1 MLVCALVNIK
11 ATFCGRKKTALIF
24 LGTVFRALSVKENFG
39 MSYNDNL
46 QEKIKKMREKYRAER
61 EKRLRSDGSDQFV
74 EVKGKFSYFSE
85 DPSAK
90 VIPERE
96 SVVRETDIVIVGGGF
111 GGLLAAARL
120 NAIGYKD
127 ITVVEEGADF
137 GGTWYWNR
145 YPGAQCDIESY
156 VYMPLL
162 EEVGYMPSEKYAH
175 GDEIFEHSRSIGK
188 HFGLYGNA
196 LFQTRMV
203 DAEWKEGSS
212 SWKVL
217 TDRGDSLHTKF
228 LVLATGNLTKPKLPG
243 IPGIEKFEG
252 HMFHTSRWDYSYT
265 GSGGNRDLSGLR
277 DKRVAIIGSG
287 ATAVQ
292 VVPKLAQSVQ
302 QLYVCQRTPSTID
315 IRGNEPTD
323 TSWYKNLEPGWQERR
338 IQNFTNVTNG
348 VREDEDLVADG
359 WTDLMHKMIEA
370 FREKKRGV
378 DLGVDPISLAQ
389 YRKMEEIR
397 ARVEDTVIDKEAAEA
412 LKPYYDMFCKRPCF
426 HDEYLNSF
434 NRENVTLLDTD
445 GRGVD
450 SITPHGL
457 IVKGKEYAVDC
468 IIFATGFEVG
478 SSMERRV
485 GIDLLGKGERR
496 LSEKW
501 RDGPRTLH
509 GIHTEGFPNCFVM
522 HGVQSTIS
530 FNVPHHLDEQ
540 AKTIADILGY
550 VRKNKLARVEAS
562 VEAEQSWV
570 DQVISSGQKVS
581 TMNDDP
587 CTPGYYNNE
596 GQPKKNGR
604 YYRAYGGG
612 PTRYFKK
619 LKEWRNSGKYE
630 GLNFS

>member
-1 MLVCALVNIK
+1 
-11 ATFCGRKKTALIF
+11 
-24 LGTVFRALSVKENFG
+24 
-39 MSYNDNL
+39 
-46 QEKIKKMREKYRAER
+46 
-61 EKRLRSDGSDQFV
+61 
-74 EVKGKFSYFSE
+74 
-85 DPSAK
+85 
-90 VIPERE
+90 
-96 SVVRETDIVIVGGGF
+96 
-111 GGLLAAARL
+111 
-120 NAIGYKD
+120 
-127 ITVVEEGADF
+127 
-137 GGTWYWNR
+137 
-145 YPGAQCDIESY
+145 
-156 VYMPLL
+156 
-162 EEVGYMPSEKYAH
+162 
-175 GDEIFEHSRSIGK
+175 
-188 HFGLYGNA
+188 
-196 LFQTRMV
+196 
-203 DAEWKEGSS
+203 
-212 SWKVL
+212 
-217 TDRGDSLHTKF
+217 
-228 LVLATGNLTKPKLPG
+228 VLATGNLTKPKLPG

-252 HMFHTSRWDYSYT
+252 HMFHSSRWDYKYT
-265 GSGGNRDLSGLR
+265 GSNDRNDLSALR

-292 VVPKLAQSVQ
+292 VIPHLAESVQ

-315 IRGNEPTD
+315 IRGNGPTD
-323 TSWYKNLEPGWQERR
+323 KNWFENLEPGWQEKR

-348 VREDEDLVADG
+348 VREDKDLVADG

-370 FREKKRGV
+370 YREKKRGV
-378 DLGVDPISLAQ
+378 DLGVDPTSLAQ

-397 ARVEDTVIDKEAAEA
+397 DRVEDTVIDKEVAES

-434 NRENVTLLDTD
+434 NKETVTLLDTD
-445 GRGVD
+445 GKGVD
-450 SITPHGL
+450 SITSNGL
-457 IVKGKEYAVDC
+457 IVKGKEYSVDC

-478 SSMERRV
+478 SSMQRRV

-509 GIHTEGFPNCFVM
+509 GIHSEGFPNCFVM

-540 AKTIADILGY
+540 AKTIAEILRY
-550 VRKNKLARVEAS
+550 VKENSFVRVEAS
-562 VEAEQSWV
+562 EEAEQFWV

-581 TMNDDP
+581 TMNGDP

-619 LKEWRNSGKYE
+619 LTEWRNSGDYE

>member
-1 MLVCALVNIK
+1 
-11 ATFCGRKKTALIF
+11 
-24 LGTVFRALSVKENFG
+24 
-39 MSYNDNL
+39 MSNNDNL
-46 QEKIKKMREKYRAER
+46 QEKIDKMREKYRLER

-74 EVKGKFSYFSE
+74 QVKGEFSYFSE
-85 DPSAK
+85 DPYSND
-90 VIPERE
+90 VSERDP
-96 SVVRETDIVIVGGGF
+96 REEKTDIVIVGGGF

-120 NAIGYKD
+120 RAIGCSD

-145 YPGAQCDIESY
+145 YPGAQCDVESY

-162 EEVGYMPSEKYAH
+162 EEVGSMPSEKYAH
-175 GDEIFEHSRSIGK
+175 GNEIFEHSRSIGK
-188 HFGLYGNA
+188 HFGLYDKA
-196 LFQTRMV
+196 LFQTRMI
-203 DAEWKEGSS
+203 DAEWNEDSS
-212 SWKVL
+212 TWKVL
-217 TDRGDSLHTKF
+217 TNRGDSLDAKF

-243 IPGIEKFEG
+243 IPGIEKFKG
-252 HMFHTSRWDYSYT
+252 HMFHTSRWDYGYT
-265 GSGGNRDLSGLR
+265 GSDGRNDLTALR

-292 VVPKLAQSVQ
+292 VVPNLAENVQ

-315 IRGNEPTD
+315 IRGNGPTD
-323 TSWYKNLEPGWQERR
+323 KNWFENLEPGWQEKR

-370 FREKKRGV
+370 YREKKRGV
-378 DLGVDPISLAQ
+378 DLGVDPTSLAQ

-397 ARVEDTVIDKEAAEA
+397 ARVEDTVMDKKAAES

-434 NRENVTLLDTD
+434 NKENVTLLDTD

-450 SITPHGL
+450 SITSNGL
-457 IVKGKEYAVDC
+457 IVKGSEYSVDC

-478 SSMERRV
+478 SSMQRRV
-485 GIDLLGKGERR
+485 GIDLVGKGGQR
-496 LSEKW
+496 LSKKW
-501 RDGPRTLH
+501 EEGPRTLH
-509 GIHTEGFPNCFVM
+509 GIHTEGFPNCFIM
-522 HGVQSTIS
+522 HGVQSTIA

-540 AKTIADILGY
+540 AKTIADV
-550 VRKNKLARVEAS
+550 VRYAREKGFIKVES
-562 VEAEQSWV
+562 SKEAEDSWV
-570 DQVISSGQKVS
+570 DQVISTGQKVTS
-581 TMNDDP
+581 MNNDP

-619 LKEWRNSGKYE
+619 LKEWRTTGDYE
-630 GLNFS
+630 GLTFS